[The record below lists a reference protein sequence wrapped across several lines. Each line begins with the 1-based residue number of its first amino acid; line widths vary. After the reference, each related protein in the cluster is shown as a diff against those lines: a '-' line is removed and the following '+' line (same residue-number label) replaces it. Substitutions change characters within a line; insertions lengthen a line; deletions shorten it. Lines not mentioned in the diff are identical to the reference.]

1 MAGSEAGNLDAY
13 FFLQRTGT
21 LSFDSHQRLAT
32 FFSFFSSSLFL
43 FFWYHWVKDKR
54 QTAAMHNNRLG
65 PKPPLDLN
73 PTTFASRL
81 FFCLS

>member
-1 MAGSEAGNLDAY
+1 MAVSEAGNLDAY
-13 FFLQRTGT
+13 LFLQRTGT
-21 LSFDSHQRLAT
+21 LFFDSHQRLAT
-32 FFSFFSSSLFL
+32 FFSPFSLFL

-73 PTTFASRL
+73 PTPFASRL